1 MEPSKV
7 TTNLLRK
14 RLKRQRR
21 KTVILFFIGLLLGG
35 AIAFNVYFW
44 FPILKKEFDLPE
56 IKQYGLNTTQSSISS
71 TDTTSSSTETEQTT
85 ESSIEMEE
93 NQFIPRVS
101 TANYQDISSL
111 HTDLSKQLDQKIS
124 QTNSSGT
131 FLVIKN
137 NQVVLMDNYG
147 NTKDYSNNPIDST
160 YMLGSVQKLV
170 TATLLMSLIEEGKI
184 ELETTLDTYYP
195 DIPNSK
201 NITIDQML
209 SMTSGLVLKEKLS
222 STKSKDESI
231 AYVLKNVTYEKQT
244 KWHYSDVN
252 FFLLAAII
260 EKITHTSYEQY
271 FDEIIKTPLNLEHS
285 GFYNHVQQETHLIP
299 SYYKEDDGT
308 VKREPVKISEATYIN
323 ELGTGNMYTS
333 VSDLLTLIQAVIDGR
348 VISQETLQKTL
359 EKKPGPYFYDYKA
372 GIYDR
377 ENNYYAH
384 GVFRGYE
391 STLFFNKDASNMV
404 IFLSNINEKDRS
416 SIALSKELFQQIN
429 QIQ

>member
-1 MEPSKV
+1 MEPSKA

-14 RLKRQRR
+14 RLKKQRR
-21 KTVILFFIGLLLGG
+21 KTVILFFIGLLLGS
-35 AIAFNVYFW
+35 AIAFNIYFW

-56 IKQYGLNTTQSSISS
+56 IQQYGVKTTQTSISS
-71 TDTTSSSTETEQTT
+71 KDTLSSSTETAQTT
-85 ESSIEMEE
+85 EPTIE
-93 NQFIPRVS
+93 NQFIPRVNTS
-101 TANYQDISSL
+101 NYQNISSI
-111 HTDLSKQLDQKIS
+111 HSSLSEQLNKKII

-147 NTKDYSNNPIDST
+147 NAKSYSDKPIDST

-170 TATLLMSLIEEGKI
+170 TATLLMTLIEKGKI
-184 ELETTLDTYYP
+184 DLDTTLDTYYP
-195 DIPNSK
+195 EIPNSK

-209 SMTSGLVLKEKLS
+209 SMTSGLILKEKLD
-222 STKSKDESI
+222 STKSKEESI
-231 AYVLKNVTYEKQT
+231 SYALKNVSYEKQT

-271 FDEIIKTPLNLEHS
+271 FDETIKKPLNLEHS
-285 GFYNHVQQETHLIP
+285 GFYNDRQKESDFIP

-308 VKREPVKISEATYIN
+308 IKNEPVSISESAYIN
-323 ELGTGNMYTS
+323 ELGTGNIYTS

-348 VISQETLQKTL
+348 VVSQETLQKTL

-391 STLFFNKDASNMV
+391 STLFFNKDASDMV
-404 IFLSNINEKDRS
+404 IFLSNVYEKDRS
-416 SIALSKELFQQIN
+416 SIALTKELFLEIN
-429 QIQ
+429 QMQ

>member
-1 MEPSKV
+1 MEPSKA

-21 KTVILFFIGLLLGG
+21 KTVILFFIGLLLGS
-35 AIAFNVYFW
+35 AIAFNIYFW

-56 IKQYGLNTTQSSISS
+56 IQQYGVKTTQTSISS
-71 TDTTSSSTETEQTT
+71 KDTLSSSTETAQTT
-85 ESSIEMEE
+85 EPTIE
-93 NQFIPRVS
+93 NQFIPRVNTS
-101 TANYQDISSL
+101 NYQNISSI
-111 HTDLSKQLDQKIS
+111 HSSLSEQLNKKII

-147 NTKDYSNNPIDST
+147 NAKSYSDKPIDST

-170 TATLLMSLIEEGKI
+170 TATLLMTLIEKGKI
-184 ELETTLDTYYP
+184 DLDTTLDTYYP
-195 DIPNSK
+195 EIPNSK

-209 SMTSGLVLKEKLS
+209 SMTSGLILKEKLG
-222 STKSKDESI
+222 STKSKEESI
-231 AYVLKNVTYEKQT
+231 SYALKNVSYEKQT

-271 FDEIIKTPLNLEHS
+271 FDETIKKPLNLEHS
-285 GFYNHVQQETHLIP
+285 GFYNDRQKESDFIP

-308 VKREPVKISEATYIN
+308 IKNEPVSISESAYIN
-323 ELGTGNMYTS
+323 ELGTGNIYTS

-348 VISQETLQKTL
+348 VVSQETLQKTL

-391 STLFFNKDASNMV
+391 STLFFNKDASDMV
-404 IFLSNINEKDRS
+404 IFLSNVYEKDRS
-416 SIALSKELFQQIN
+416 SIALTKELFLEIN
-429 QIQ
+429 QMQ

>member
-1 MEPSKV
+1 MEPSKA

-21 KTVILFFIGLLLGG
+21 KTVILFFIGLLLGS
-35 AIAFNVYFW
+35 AIAFNIYFW

-56 IKQYGLNTTQSSISS
+56 IQQYGVKTTQTSISS
-71 TDTTSSSTETEQTT
+71 KDTLSSSTETAQTT
-85 ESSIEMEE
+85 EPTIE
-93 NQFIPRVS
+93 NQFIPRVNTS
-101 TANYQDISSL
+101 NYQNISSI
-111 HTDLSKQLDQKIS
+111 HSSLSEQLNKKII

-147 NTKDYSNNPIDST
+147 NAKSYSDKPIDST

-170 TATLLMSLIEEGKI
+170 TATLLMTLIEKGKI
-184 ELETTLDTYYP
+184 DLDTTLDTYYP
-195 DIPNSK
+195 EIPNSK

-209 SMTSGLVLKEKLS
+209 SMTSGLILKEKLD
-222 STKSKDESI
+222 STKSKEESI
-231 AYVLKNVTYEKQT
+231 SYALKNVSYEKQT

-271 FDEIIKTPLNLEHS
+271 FDETIKKPLNLEHS
-285 GFYNHVQQETHLIP
+285 GFYNDRQKESDFIP

-308 VKREPVKISEATYIN
+308 IKNEPVSISESAYIN
-323 ELGTGNMYTS
+323 ELGTGNIYTS

-348 VISQETLQKTL
+348 VVSQETLQKTL

-391 STLFFNKDASNMV
+391 STLFFNKDASDMV
-404 IFLSNINEKDRS
+404 IFLSNVYEKDRS
-416 SIALSKELFQQIN
+416 SIALTKELFLEIN
-429 QIQ
+429 QMQ